1 MKTNDL
7 NRKREKKMTTKLIA
21 RVCCLAAAFA
31 LTAGVASNALAAETK
46 TAKGGASELMNLKP
60 ITTRAE
66 AEALKPGDVIAMTCT
81 KCKSIMVHNVTKER
95 GQGTAKIMT
104 VGEKHLC
111 PGCNTYIET
120 VGRGKGAKDEIRH
133 VCEKCGDD
141 SVFCCASKPGSG
153 GTKGMEKETK

>member
-1 MKTNDL
+1 MK
-7 NRKREKKMTTKLIA
+7 TKLITKA
-21 RVCCLAAAFA
+21 CCMAAALAFTAAFA
-31 LTAGVASNALAAETK
+31 SNAFAAETK
-46 TAKGGASELMNLKP
+46 TARGGASDLMSLKP

-66 AEALKPGDVIAMTCT
+66 ADALKPGDAIAMACT

-95 GQGTAKIMT
+95 GQGAAKVMT

-141 SVFCCASKPGSG
+141 SVFCCATNLERVGRKAWRKTRSKRHHGRIP
-153 GTKGMEKETK
+153 

>member
-7 NRKREKKMTTKLIA
+7 NRKREKKMTTKLMA
-21 RVCCLAAAFA
+21 RACCLSAVLA
-31 LTAGVASNALAAETK
+31 LTAGVALNALAAETK
-46 TAKGGASELMNLKP
+46 TAKGGANELMNLKP

-95 GQGTAKIMT
+95 GQGAAKVMT

-141 SVFCCASKPGSG
+141 SVFCCATKPGSG
-153 GTKGMEKETK
+153 GAKGMEKETK